1 MGEGVGSS
9 GWEGH
14 VMNMGTYIKCHN
26 GTSTFALSSSLSPLG
41 GGHLAPLWR
50 RCSFAFDTLILRLMS
65 VAAEADELEGWGG
78 CEERPQEQCKK

>member
-1 MGEGVGSS
+1 MGAGVGLS

-50 RCSFAFDTLILRLMS
+50 RCSFASDTLILRLMS
-65 VAAEADELEGWGG
+65 VAAEADECVGG
-78 CEERPQEQCKK
+78 GGRV